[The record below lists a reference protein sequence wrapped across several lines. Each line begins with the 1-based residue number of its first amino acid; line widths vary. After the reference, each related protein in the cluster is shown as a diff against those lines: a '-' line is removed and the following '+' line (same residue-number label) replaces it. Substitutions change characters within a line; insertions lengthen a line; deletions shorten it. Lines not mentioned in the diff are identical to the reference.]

1 MLKALK
7 YNLKALFSI
16 YIYIQKKK
24 QPKYDFYELTKIIK
38 MKYS

>member
-16 YIYIQKKK
+16 YIQKKK
-24 QPKYDFYELTKIIK
+24 QPKYDFYELTTIIK